1 MKQKLKTKKAAA
13 KRFKITGSG
22 KVMRGQ
28 VGKRHL
34 LEHKAQGS
42 KRQKRDAL
50 VVDSTNLGAIKD
62 MLPGVL

>member
-13 KRFKITGSG
+13 KRFKITGAG

-34 LEHKAQGS
+34 LEHKPKGA
-42 KRQKRDAL
+42 KRQKRGSLVIDA
-50 VVDSTNLGAIKD
+50 TNIPAIKE